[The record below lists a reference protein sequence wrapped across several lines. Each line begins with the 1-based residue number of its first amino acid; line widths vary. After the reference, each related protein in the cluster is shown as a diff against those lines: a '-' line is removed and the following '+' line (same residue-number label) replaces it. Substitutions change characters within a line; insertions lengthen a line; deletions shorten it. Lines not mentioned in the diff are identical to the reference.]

1 MLSLVIIIPTH
12 QRQNKNKTWHL
23 KNLVTVVNIYIIICY
38 MNIGEVGVARCRFN
52 KWAVN
57 GYRNCLFPCLTPVRN
72 VHCLLVA
79 GKVEACR
86 PEVSSHSTNSHDG
99 ELEGM

>member
-23 KNLVTVVNIYIIICY
+23 KNLVTFVNIYIIICY
-38 MNIGEVGVARCRFN
+38 MNIGEFGVARCRFN

-57 GYRNCLFPCLTPVRN
+57 GYVKNGEGEFILY
-72 VHCLLVA
+72 
-79 GKVEACR
+79 GE
-86 PEVSSHSTNSHDG
+86 NSDYPTRRVISKG
-99 ELEGM
+99 IRIKEEDLKGQ